1 MKETFKSV
9 TDRVEDK
16 NVEQVAN
23 QDLAATLIVFVFNHR
38 RHDRD
43 EAAVAS
49 PNSSQSKARF
59 FHNF

>member
-23 QDLAATLIVFVFNHR
+23 QDFAATLIVFVFNHR
-38 RHDRD
+38 RQDSEETA
-43 EAAVAS
+43 EAS
-49 PNSSQSKARF
+49 FSKLL
-59 FHNF
+59 